1 MRIVIKLPDI
11 PVAQHVEALQEMSKT
26 ALAAGKAR
34 WVLTWFD
41 RLPKAA
47 AKLPALRKSL
57 VKAARKR
64 R

>member
-1 MRIVIKLPDI
+1 
-11 PVAQHVEALQEMSKT
+11 
-26 ALAAGKAR
+26 
-34 WVLTWFD
+34 VLTWFD